1 MTILSLLEIF
11 LILLPGVY
19 FGRKNIIDEKQCE
32 GISSIVVNIAWPCLV
47 ITALQMDFSET
58 LLINSGLLAGAFVII
73 SALAYVTG
81 MILCRF
87 LKTGDQITYLII
99 YMFLF
104 SNTGFMGIPVCET
117 LYGEEGVF
125 YAALMDSLSDIFVF
139 TIGTFLVKKS
149 MGVVIKNN
157 PKELITPGLVSIG
170 IGVGLFLLDIRLP
183 SVLGDT
189 LATVGGITTPL
200 AMFIIGYKLGKM
212 KVKDML
218 GDRTAYIV
226 SGFRLLVLP
235 AIVLGALVLFGVEM
249 TVLTKV
255 IAMEIAMPVATCTV
269 IFVEQY
275 RGNTAFASK
284 CVLLSTLLSV
294 VTIPVFAML
303 MEMV

>member
-1 MTILSLLEIF
+1 MTILSLLKIF

-47 ITALQMDFSET
+47 ITALQMDFSEM
-58 LLINSGLLAGAFVII
+58 LLINSGLLAGAFVVA
-73 SALAYVTG
+73 SVLAYAVG
-81 MILCRF
+81 MVLCRF
-87 LKTGDQITYLII
+87 LKTDDQITYLII

-125 YAALMDSLSDIFVF
+125 YAALMDSLSDVFVF
-139 TIGTFLVKKS
+139 TVGTFLVKKS
-149 MGVVIKNN
+149 MGVTIKNN
-157 PKELITPGLVSIG
+157 PKELITPGLISIV
-170 IGVGLFLLDIRLP
+170 IGVSLFLLNIKLP
-183 SVLGDT
+183 TVLADT

-200 AMFIIGYKLGKM
+200 AMFIIGYKLGRM
-212 KVKDML
+212 RIKDML
-218 GDRTAYIV
+218 GDRIAYIV

-235 AIVLGALVLFGVEM
+235 AVVLGILVIFGVEM
-249 TVLTKV
+249 TILTKV
-255 IAMEIAMPVATCTV
+255 VAMEIAMPVATCTV

-275 RGNTAFASK
+275 RGNTEFASK

-303 MEMV
+303 LEVL

>member
-1 MTILSLLEIF
+1 MTTLSLLKIF
-11 LILLPGVY
+11 LILLPGIY

-58 LLINSGLLAGAFVII
+58 LLINSGLLAGAFVVI
-73 SALAYVTG
+73 SVLAYGVG

-87 LKTGDQITYLII
+87 LKTDEQIMYLVI

-125 YAALMDSLSDIFVF
+125 YAALMDSLSDVFVF
-139 TIGTFLVKKS
+139 TVGTFLVKKS
-149 MGVVIKNN
+149 MGVIIKNN
-157 PKELITPGLVSIG
+157 PKELITPGLISIV
-170 IGVGLFLLDIRLP
+170 IGVALFLLDMKLP
-183 SVLGDT
+183 VVLGET

-212 KVKDML
+212 KIKDIL

-226 SGFRLLVLP
+226 SCFRLLVLP
-235 AIVLGALVLFGVEM
+235 AVVVLVLWGFGVEM

-275 RGNTAFASK
+275 RGNTRFASK
-284 CVLLSTLLSV
+284 CVLLSTLMSV
-294 VTIPVFAML
+294 VTIPLFAIL
-303 MEMV
+303 LEIL

>member
-1 MTILSLLEIF
+1 MTILSLLRIF

-47 ITALQMDFSET
+47 ITALQMDFSEM
-58 LLINSGLLAGAFVII
+58 LLINSGLLAGAFVVA
-73 SALAYVTG
+73 SVLAYAVG
-81 MILCRF
+81 MVLCRF
-87 LKTGDQITYLII
+87 LKTDDQITYLII

-125 YAALMDSLSDIFVF
+125 YAALMDSLSDVFVF
-139 TIGTFLVKKS
+139 TVGTFLVKKS
-149 MGVVIKNN
+149 MGVTIKNN
-157 PKELITPGLVSIG
+157 PKELITPGLISIV
-170 IGVGLFLLDIRLP
+170 IGVGLFLLDIKLP
-183 SVLGDT
+183 TVLADT

-212 KVKDML
+212 NFKDML
-218 GDRTAYIV
+218 GDRIAYIV
-226 SGFRLLVLP
+226 SGFRLIVLP
-235 AIVLGALVLFGVEM
+235 AIVLVALWGLGVEM

-275 RGNTAFASK
+275 RGNTEFASK

-303 MEMV
+303 LEAL

>member
-1 MTILSLLEIF
+1 MTILSLLKIF
-11 LILLPGVY
+11 LILIPGVY

-47 ITALQMDFSET
+47 ITALQMDFSES
-58 LLINSGLLAGAFVII
+58 LLINSGLLAGAFVVA
-73 SALAYVTG
+73 SVLAYAVG
-81 MILCRF
+81 IMLCRF
-87 LKTGDQITYLII
+87 LKTEAQITYLII

-139 TIGTFLVKKS
+139 TVGTFLVKKS
-149 MGVVIKNN
+149 MGVTIKNN
-157 PKELITPGLVSIG
+157 PKELITPGLISIF
-170 IGVGLFLLDIRLP
+170 IGVSLFLLDIKLP
-183 SVLGDT
+183 AVLGET
-189 LATVGGITTPL
+189 LATIGGITTPL

-212 KVKDML
+212 KIKDML

-235 AIVLGALVLFGVEM
+235 AVALLFLWGFGVEM
-249 TVLTKV
+249 TTLTKV
-255 IAMEIAMPVATCTV
+255 IAMQIAMPVATCTV

-275 RGNTAFASK
+275 KGNTAFASK
-284 CVLLSTLLSV
+284 CVLLSTLISV
-294 VTIPVFAML
+294 VTIPIFAML
-303 MEMV
+303 LEVL

>member
-1 MTILSLLEIF
+1 MTTLSLLKIF
-11 LILLPGVY
+11 LIMLPGIY

-47 ITALQMDFSET
+47 ITALQMDFSEM
-58 LLINSGLLAGAFVII
+58 LLINSGLLAGAFVVI

-81 MILCRF
+81 MVLCRF
-87 LKTGDQITYLII
+87 LKTDDQITYLII

-125 YAALMDSLSDIFVF
+125 YAALMDSLSDVFVF
-139 TIGTFLVKKS
+139 TVGTFLVKKS
-149 MGVVIKNN
+149 MGVTIKNN
-157 PKELITPGLVSIG
+157 PKELITPGLISIV
-170 IGVGLFLLDIRLP
+170 IGVSLFLMDIKLP
-183 SVLGDT
+183 ALLGET
-189 LATVGGITTPL
+189 LATIGGITTPL

-212 KVKDML
+212 KIKDML

-226 SGFRLLVLP
+226 SGFRLLILP

-275 RGNTAFASK
+275 KGNTQFASK

-303 MEMV
+303 MELV

>member
-1 MTILSLLEIF
+1 MTILSLLKIF

-19 FGRKNIIDEKQCE
+19 FGRKNIIDERQCE
-32 GISSIVVNIAWPCLV
+32 GISSIVVDIAWPCLV

-58 LLINSGLLAGAFVII
+58 LLINSGLLAGAFVVV
-73 SALAYVTG
+73 SVLAYAVG
-81 MILCRF
+81 MVLCRF
-87 LKTGDQITYLII
+87 LKTDDQITYLII

-125 YAALMDSLSDIFVF
+125 YAALMDSLSDVFVF
-139 TIGTFLVKKS
+139 TVGTFLVKKS
-149 MGVVIKNN
+149 MGVVVKNN
-157 PKELITPGLVSIG
+157 PKELITPGFISII
-170 IGVGLFLLDIRLP
+170 IGVTLFLLDIKLP
-183 SVLGDT
+183 VVLGET

-212 KVKDML
+212 KIKDML
-218 GDRTAYIV
+218 GDWTAYIV
-226 SGFRLLVLP
+226 SAFRLLVLP

-275 RGNTAFASK
+275 KGNTEFASK

-294 VTIPVFAML
+294 VTIPIFAML

>member
-1 MTILSLLEIF
+1 MTTLSLLKIF

-58 LLINSGLLAGAFVII
+58 LLINSGLLAGAFVVV
-73 SALAYVTG
+73 SVLAYAVG
-81 MILCRF
+81 MVLCRF
-87 LKTGDQITYLII
+87 LKTDDQITYLII

-125 YAALMDSLSDIFVF
+125 YAALMDSLSDVFVF
-139 TIGTFLVKKS
+139 TVGTFLVKKS
-149 MGVVIKNN
+149 MGVTIKNN
-157 PKELITPGLVSIG
+157 PKELITPGLISIV
-170 IGVGLFLLDIRLP
+170 IGVSLFLLDIKLP
-183 SVLGDT
+183 AVLGET

-212 KVKDML
+212 KIKDML

-235 AIVLGALVLFGVEM
+235 TVVLLALWGFGVEM

-275 RGNTAFASK
+275 KGNTPFASK
-284 CVLLSTLLSV
+284 CVLLSTLMSV
-294 VTIPVFAML
+294 VTIPIFAML

>member
-1 MTILSLLEIF
+1 MTTLSLLKIF
-11 LILLPGVY
+11 LILLPGIY

-58 LLINSGLLAGAFVII
+58 LLINSGLLAGAFVVI
-73 SALAYVTG
+73 SVLAYGVG

-87 LKTGDQITYLII
+87 LKTDEQIMYLVI

-125 YAALMDSLSDIFVF
+125 YAALMDSLSDVFVF
-139 TIGTFLVKKS
+139 TVGTFLVKKS
-149 MGVVIKNN
+149 MGVIIKNN
-157 PKELITPGLVSIG
+157 PKELITPGLISIV
-170 IGVGLFLLDIRLP
+170 IGVALFLLDIKLP
-183 SVLGDT
+183 VVLGET

-212 KVKDML
+212 KIKDML

-226 SGFRLLVLP
+226 SCFRLLVLP
-235 AIVLGALVLFGVEM
+235 AVVVLAFWGFGVEM

-275 RGNTAFASK
+275 RGNTRFASK
-284 CVLLSTLLSV
+284 CVLLSTLMSV
-294 VTIPVFAML
+294 VTIPLFAIL
-303 MEMV
+303 LEIL

>member
-1 MTILSLLEIF
+1 MTTLSLLKIF
-11 LILLPGVY
+11 LIMLPGIY

-47 ITALQMDFSET
+47 ITALQMDFSEM
-58 LLINSGLLAGAFVII
+58 LLINSGLLAGAFVVI

-81 MILCRF
+81 MVLCRF
-87 LKTGDQITYLII
+87 LKTDDQITYLII

-125 YAALMDSLSDIFVF
+125 YAALMDSLSDVFVF
-139 TIGTFLVKKS
+139 TVGTFLVKKS
-149 MGVVIKNN
+149 MGVTIKNN
-157 PKELITPGLVSIG
+157 PKELITPGLISIV
-170 IGVGLFLLDIRLP
+170 IGVSLFMMDIKLPALL
-183 SVLGDT
+183 GET
-189 LATVGGITTPL
+189 LATIGGITTPL

-212 KVKDML
+212 KIKDML

-226 SGFRLLVLP
+226 SGFRLLILP

-275 RGNTAFASK
+275 KGNTQFASK

-303 MEMV
+303 LELV

>member
-1 MTILSLLEIF
+1 MTTLSLLKIF

-58 LLINSGLLAGAFVII
+58 LLINSGLLAGAFVVV
-73 SALAYVTG
+73 SVLAYAVG
-81 MILCRF
+81 MVLCRF
-87 LKTGDQITYLII
+87 LKTDDQITYLII

-125 YAALMDSLSDIFVF
+125 YAALMDSLSDVFVF
-139 TIGTFLVKKS
+139 TVGTFLVKKS
-149 MGVVIKNN
+149 MGVTIKNN
-157 PKELITPGLVSIG
+157 PKELITPGLISIV
-170 IGVGLFLLDIRLP
+170 IGVSLFLLDIKLP
-183 SVLGDT
+183 AVLGET

-212 KVKDML
+212 KIKDML

-235 AIVLGALVLFGVEM
+235 AVVLGALVVLGVEM

-275 RGNTAFASK
+275 KGNTPFASK
-284 CVLLSTLLSV
+284 CVLLSTLMSV
-294 VTIPVFAML
+294 VTIPIFAML
-303 MEMV
+303 LEMW

>member
-1 MTILSLLEIF
+1 MTTLSLLKIF

-19 FGRKNIIDEKQCE
+19 FGHRNIIDEKQCE
-32 GISSIVVNIAWPCLV
+32 GISSIVVNVAWPCLV

-58 LLINSGLLAGAFVII
+58 LLINSGLLAAAFVGI
-73 SALAYVTG
+73 SFLAYGVG
-81 MILCRF
+81 MVLCRF
-87 LKTGDQITYLII
+87 LKADNQITYLII

-125 YAALMDSLSDIFVF
+125 YAALMDSLSDVFVF
-139 TIGTFLVKKS
+139 TVGTFLVKKS
-149 MGVVIKNN
+149 MGVTIQNN
-157 PKELITPGLVSIG
+157 PKELITPGLISIV
-170 IGVGLFLLDIRLP
+170 IGVSLFLMDIKLP
-183 SVLGDT
+183 IVLGET
-189 LATVGGITTPL
+189 LSTVGGITTPL

-212 KVKDML
+212 KIKDML
-218 GDRTAYIV
+218 GDGMAYAV

-235 AIVLGALVLFGVEM
+235 AVVLVLLMIFGVEM

-255 IAMEIAMPVATCTV
+255 IAIETAMPVATCTV

-275 RGNTAFASK
+275 RGNTQFASK

-294 VTIPVFAML
+294 LTIPVFAML
-303 MEMV
+303 LEAV

>member
-1 MTILSLLEIF
+1 MTTLSLLKIF

-58 LLINSGLLAGAFVII
+58 LLINSGLLAGAFVVV
-73 SALAYVTG
+73 SVLAYAVG
-81 MILCRF
+81 MVLCRF
-87 LKTGDQITYLII
+87 LKTDDQITYLII

-125 YAALMDSLSDIFVF
+125 YAALMDSLSDVFVF
-139 TIGTFLVKKS
+139 TMGTFLVKKS
-149 MGVVIKNN
+149 MGVTIKNN
-157 PKELITPGLVSIG
+157 PKELITPGLISIV
-170 IGVGLFLLDIRLP
+170 IGVSLFLLDIKLP
-183 SVLGDT
+183 AVLGET

-212 KVKDML
+212 KIKDML

-235 AIVLGALVLFGVEM
+235 AVVLGAFVVLGVEM

-275 RGNTAFASK
+275 KGNTPFASK

-294 VTIPVFAML
+294 VTIPIFAML

>member
-1 MTILSLLEIF
+1 MTTLSLLKIF
-11 LILLPGVY
+11 LILLPGIY

-58 LLINSGLLAGAFVII
+58 LLINSGLLAGAFVVI
-73 SALAYVTG
+73 SVLAYGVG

-87 LKTGDQITYLII
+87 LKTDEQIMYLVI

-125 YAALMDSLSDIFVF
+125 YAALMDSLSDVFVF
-139 TIGTFLVKKS
+139 TVGTFLVKKS
-149 MGVVIKNN
+149 MGVIIKNN
-157 PKELITPGLVSIG
+157 PKELITPGLISIV
-170 IGVGLFLLDIRLP
+170 IGVALFLLDIKLP
-183 SVLGDT
+183 VVLGET

-212 KVKDML
+212 KIKDML

-226 SGFRLLVLP
+226 SCFRLLVLP
-235 AIVLGALVLFGVEM
+235 AVVVLALWGFGVEM

-275 RGNTAFASK
+275 RGNTRFASK
-284 CVLLSTLLSV
+284 CVLLSTLMSV
-294 VTIPVFAML
+294 VTIPLFAIL
-303 MEMV
+303 LEIL

>member
-1 MTILSLLEIF
+1 MTTLSLLKIF

-47 ITALQMDFSET
+47 ITALQMEFSET
-58 LLINSGLLAGAFVII
+58 LLINSGLLAGAFVVI
-73 SALAYVTG
+73 SVLAYVVG
-81 MILCRF
+81 MVLCRF
-87 LKTGDQITYLII
+87 VKTENQITYLII

-104 SNTGFMGIPVCET
+104 SNTGFMGIPVCQT

-125 YAALMDSLSDIFVF
+125 YAALMDSLSDVFVF
-139 TIGTFLVKKS
+139 TVGTFLVKKS

-157 PKELITPGLVSIG
+157 PKELITPGLISIA
-170 IGVGLFLLDIRLP
+170 IGVTLFLLDVKLP
-183 SVLGDT
+183 SLLGET
-189 LATVGGITTPL
+189 LATIGGITTPL

-226 SGFRLLVLP
+226 SAFRLLILP
-235 AIVLGALVLFGVEM
+235 AMVLVALMAFGVEM
-249 TVLTKV
+249 TILTKV
-255 IAMEIAMPVATCTV
+255 IAIQVAMPVATCTV

-275 RGNTAFASK
+275 KGNTQFATK

-294 VTIPVFAML
+294 VTIPIFAMV
-303 MEMV
+303 MELV

>member
-1 MTILSLLEIF
+1 MTILSLLRIF

-47 ITALQMDFSET
+47 ITALQMDFSEM
-58 LLINSGLLAGAFVII
+58 LLINSGLLAGAFVVA
-73 SALAYVTG
+73 SVLAYAVG
-81 MILCRF
+81 MVLCRF
-87 LKTGDQITYLII
+87 LKTDDQITYLII

-125 YAALMDSLSDIFVF
+125 YAALMDSLSDVFVF
-139 TIGTFLVKKS
+139 TVGTFLVKKS
-149 MGVVIKNN
+149 MGVTIKNN
-157 PKELITPGLVSIG
+157 PKELITPGLISIV
-170 IGVGLFLLDIRLP
+170 IGVGLFLLDIKLP
-183 SVLGDT
+183 TVLADT

-212 KVKDML
+212 NFKDML
-218 GDRTAYIV
+218 GDWTAYIV

-235 AIVLGALVLFGVEM
+235 AIVLAALWGFGVEM

-275 RGNTAFASK
+275 RGNTEFASK

-303 MEMV
+303 LEAL